1 MGQRIA
7 SQDYVRLARQVPASA
22 LNRPASGS
30 GMRRALEGTL
40 TPPIFSARTAGRHS
54 ITVEFFRTG
63 CVDAVVQSSHHLVS
77 MVMQDMPR
85 LLQCRDGLSSER
97 RVRAGDIFVTPAGTP
112 KRWSHAQEAEY
123 IALRL
128 PPAFLLDLHDSEPGS
143 TGAGIRLLDN
153 FGTRDPH
160 LQSLAHRLFQELR
173 AGAFGSRMYGE
184 AMAIELGIH
193 LLRHYCEGD
202 RGCDSAAPEG
212 GTKLAPHKLRR
223 AKDFIHEHLGDDL
236 TLERIARELAMSPF
250 HFAHAFRQTTGV
262 APHRFVMYCRID
274 RAMRLLRETELPV
287 SEVGQEV
294 GIPSPSHFSLLFRR
308 STGSTPTRYRAEH

>member
-7 SQDYVRLARQVPASA
+7 SQDYVRPARLRACT
-22 LNRPASGS
+22 LTRPAAGF
-30 GMRRALEGTL
+30 GTRRALEGTL
-40 TPPIFSARTAGRHS
+40 TPPIFSASTGGRHS
-54 ITVEFFRTG
+54 ITVECFRTG
-63 CVDAVVQSSHHLVS
+63 GVEAVVQSSEHLVS
-77 MVMQDMPR
+77 VVTQDMPR

-97 RVRAGDIFVTPAGTP
+97 RMRVGDIVVTPAGAP
-112 KRWSHAQEAEY
+112 KRWCHEGAEY

-128 PPAFLLDLHDSEPGS
+128 PAAFLRNLRDHES
-143 TGAGIRLLDN
+143 GAESQSVRLLDN
-153 FGTRDPH
+153 FGARDPH
-160 LQSLAHRLFQELR
+160 LESLASRLLEELQT
-173 AGAFGSRMYGE
+173 GAFGSRMYRE

-202 RGCDSAAPEG
+202 RGCDSATPEG
-212 GTKLAPHKLRR
+212 ETKLAPHKLRR
-223 AKDFIHEHLGDDL
+223 AKDFIREHLGEDL
-236 TLERIARELAMSPF
+236 TLGRIAGELAMSPF

-262 APHRFVMYCRID
+262 APHRYVMGCRID

-308 STGSTPTRYRAEH
+308 STGSTPTLYRAEH